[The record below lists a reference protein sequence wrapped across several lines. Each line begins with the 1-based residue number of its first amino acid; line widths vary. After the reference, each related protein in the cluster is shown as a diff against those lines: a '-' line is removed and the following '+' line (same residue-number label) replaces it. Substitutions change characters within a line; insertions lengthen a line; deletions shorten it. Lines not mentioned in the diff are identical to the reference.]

1 VIDYQQILVDGVLTA
16 LGELWWLFVL
26 AGIVAIARTRVVKG
40 WIGEALV
47 RLSAR
52 IALKP
57 SIYRA
62 FHDVTLARDGGTT
75 QIDHIFVSPYGV
87 FVVETKNMKGWIFGG
102 EKQANWTQKIYRSSR
117 KFQNPLRQN
126 YGHTEAIRELLE
138 LEKGAVHSVVV
149 FAGGSTFKTPMPE
162 NVVHGGGYIRYIRR
176 FRKRVF
182 DEEQVRNLCDRIAN
196 GRLAQ
201 TRATHRA
208 HVENVATRKHEAEGP
223 VCPKCGDTTI
233 LRRIK
238 RGERAG
244 ERFWGCSNFPKCRG
258 ALRYNV
264 VT

>member
-1 VIDYQQILVDGVLTA
+1 VIDYQQIVVDGVLTG
-16 LGELWWLFVL
+16 LGELWWLFAI
-26 AGIVAIARTRVVKG
+26 AGLVAIARTPVVKG

-47 RLSAR
+47 RVSAR

-102 EKQANWTQKIYRSSR
+102 ERQATWTQKLYRSSHR
-117 KFQNPLRQN
+117 FQNPLRQN
-126 YGHTEAIRELLE
+126 YRHTEAIRELLE
-138 LEKGAVHSVVV
+138 LDKGGVHSVVV
-149 FAGGSTFKTPMPE
+149 FAGGSTFKTRMPD

-176 FRKRVF
+176 FRERVF
-182 DEEQVRNLCDRIAN
+182 DEEQVRNLCERIET

-208 HVENVATRKHEAEGP
+208 HVQSVESRKGGAEAP
-223 VCPKCGDTTI
+223 ACPKCGDTTI

-238 RGERAG
+238 RGERTG
-244 ERFWGCSNFPKCRG
+244 ERFWGCSNYPKCRG
-258 ALRYNV
+258 TLRYSA